1 MSKSTRIS
9 EIEKLLFAV
18 GSVEVSHLSSLFHV
32 SEMTIRRDFNM
43 LVSQGKA
50 IRTHGGATIPTEKYI
65 DGVAFTSRAKEHIA
79 EKRAIAMEAVKYLNP
94 GDNVFIDDSSTCL
107 RMAEFIPYS
116 KPLIITTTSLTA
128 ALEFN
133 KCTKCT
139 VFSLG
144 GELHKTA
151 HSCFGPITQNLIKS
165 MYFKTAFLGFYSITK
180 DGLITTNSVNDLEIK
195 KLIMQHSEKTIALID
210 SSKIHEPR
218 FFQLGTIAEMD
229 AIITDAG
236 ISGDFADCCREN
248 HVGLTV
254 VNV

>member
-1 MSKSTRIS
+1 MSKSTRLS
-9 EIEKLLFAV
+9 QIEKLLFSV

-32 SEMTIRRDFNM
+32 SEMTIRRDINM
-43 LVSQGKA
+43 LVPQGKA

-65 DGVAFTSRAKEHIA
+65 DGVSFSARAKEHIA
-79 EKRAIAMEAVKYLNP
+79 EKKAIAREAVKFLNP
-94 GDNVFIDDSSTCL
+94 GDNIFIDDSSTCL
-107 RMAEFIPYS
+107 SMAEFIPYN

-133 KCTKCT
+133 KCTKST

-151 HSCFGPITQNLIKS
+151 HSCFGPITQNLLKS
-165 MYFKTAFLGFYSITK
+165 MYFKIAFLGFYSITS

-195 KLIMQHSEKTIALID
+195 KLIIQHSEKTVALID

-218 FFQLGTIAEMD
+218 FFQLGTISEVD
-229 AIITDAG
+229 ALVTDSG
-236 ISGDFADCCREN
+236 ISEAFVDCCREN
-248 HVGLTV
+248 KVELIIA
-254 VNV
+254 NV